1 MEKLKY
7 ALGIIG
13 MITLGIA
20 LIIAV
25 VSLIAFVFMLG
36 WNIVA
41 DYFEFKKITFAV
53 SFGIIMMV
61 SAISSF
67 FGRSN
72 K

>member
-1 MEKLKY
+1 MEKFKY

-13 MITLGIA
+13 LIL
-20 LIIAV
+20 LII
-25 VSLIAFVFMLG
+25 SLITAVIFFVSFVFMLG

-41 DYFEFKKITFAV
+41 DYFEFKEITFAV
-53 SFGIIMMV
+53 SVGIIMMV